1 MPSTLTRT
9 AAAFAVAAL
18 PLIAG
23 ATTAQADNRPSDGR
37 QNYCKDK
44 KKDGH
49 DTSRSIAYRDQC
61 DPRDPKPPYKPP
73 TTDPGQKHGDG
84 HGTYDRTKYQD
95 KRHEDPRHQH
105 KPPEHKPPEHKPP
118 RHDPP
123 RHDRHHDDR
132 YNKHHHQ
139 KRDHRVKVDPYNE
152 VRTATARYFSVPA
165 AERDGYARPAAGP
178 LHGCIAKVVGSTA
191 SPAMGFHWINMK
203 LVDTT
208 VDATKPEALVYE
220 PNKDGKLDFVAVEYI
235 VPKAAWDA
243 AGNLRPPKLFGVDF
257 MLTTAPN
264 RYQIPAF
271 YSLHAWVW
279 KSNPDGINEPFN
291 PRVSCTYAGLIK

>member
-23 ATTAQADNRPSDGR
+23 ATTAQAGGRPSDPH

-44 KKDGH
+44 KKDGR
-49 DTSRSIAYRDQC
+49 DTYRSSASRDQC
-61 DPRDPKPPYKPP
+61 APPDRKPPSRPP
-73 TTDPGQKHGDG
+73 TTDPNKDHRDHRDHRDHKGSYDPARYKDKKHDPRDDHKRGD
-84 HGTYDRTKYQD
+84 H
-95 KRHEDPRHQH
+95 KRHDNR
-105 KPPEHKPPEHKPP
+105 K
-118 RHDPP
+118 
-123 RHDRHHDDR
+123 HDDR
-132 YNKHHHQ
+132 YRHHHH
-139 KRDHRVKVDPYNE
+139 KRDHRVTVDPYNE

-165 AERDGYARPAAGP
+165 AERDGYARPASGP
-178 LHGCIAKVVGSTA
+178 LRGCIAKVVGSTA
-191 SPAMGFHWINMK
+191 APAMGFHWINMK
-203 LVDTT
+203 LVDAT

-220 PNKDGKLDFVAVEYI
+220 PNKDGKLDFVAVEYV
-235 VPKAAWDA
+235 VPKDAWEK
-243 AGNLRPPKLFGVDF
+243 AGNLRPPKLFGVEF

-271 YSLHAWVW
+271 YSLHAWIW

-291 PRVSCTYAGLIK
+291 PRVSCTYASLIK